1 MRLYD
6 LKQKEVIN
14 IRTCCSLGC
23 ISDLEIDCKSGCIS
37 ALLIPGPGKFCC
49 LLGREFEYCIPW
61 KCVVQIGC
69 DIILV
74 DIDEESARRKY
85 G

>member
-23 ISDLEIDCKSGCIS
+23 ISDLEIDCKSGCIT
-37 ALLIPGPGKFCC
+37 ALIVPGPGKLCW
-49 LLGREFEYCIPW
+49 LLGRDFEFFMPWRCI
-61 KCVVQIGC
+61 VQIGC

-74 DIDEESARRKY
+74 DIDEDEGKKKCT
-85 G
+85 